1 MRSTVQA
8 LPTLRS
14 VPLAAGWY
22 NRLGTGVPRAQGDR
36 LWGSALGQ
44 AIKEL
49 LLLQLP
55 RWACF
60 LLTPRADWL
69 PKTGDQQVIVAVEE
83 TAS

>member
-22 NRLGTGVPRAQGDR
+22 NRLATGVPRARGDQ

-44 AIKEL
+44 AIKDL

-55 RWACF
+55 CF
-60 LLTPRADWL
+60 LQIPRADWL